1 MASTGTPNTLTGGIR
16 ASGLLKVASVRRPI
30 VRFAKRQPIG
40 AVGGVVLLITAIIAI
55 IAPYVA
61 PHDPYSITLAN
72 RYAPPGDTYRGEQH
86 LLGTDQVGRDVLS
99 RLLYGARISLTV
111 AFASVGIGV
120 TLGAILGI
128 VTAYVGGP
136 VDLLV
141 QRVVDSFM
149 AFPALILALGIMA
162 FLGAS
167 LNNVILTLVVLFL
180 PGACRIVRSEA
191 LSIKE
196 IGYIESARAIG
207 SSGTRIVFRHLL
219 PNCMA
224 PYIVFAT
231 ANLGFAIVIEAAL
244 SFLGVGTPPDVPS
257 WGAMLSVA
265 GQKYIE
271 VSPWLLIFPSL
282 AISLVVFGLN
292 LFGDALR
299 DTLDPRL
306 RGMEVG

>member
-1 MASTGTPNTLTGGIR
+1 
-16 ASGLLKVASVRRPI
+16 
-30 VRFAKRQPIG
+30 
-40 AVGGVVLLITAIIAI
+40 VVLLITAIIAI

-136 VDLLV
+136 LDLLV

-196 IGYIESARAIG
+196 VGYIESARAIG
-207 SSGTRIVFRHLL
+207 SSGSRIVFRHLL

>member
-1 MASTGTPNTLTGGIR
+1 M
-16 ASGLLKVASVRRPI
+16 
-30 VRFAKRQPIG
+30 
-40 AVGGVVLLITAIIAI
+40 
-55 IAPYVA
+55 
-61 PHDPYSITLAN
+61 
-72 RYAPPGDTYRGEQH
+72 
-86 LLGTDQVGRDVLS
+86 
-99 RLLYGARISLTV
+99 
-111 AFASVGIGV
+111 
-120 TLGAILGI
+120 
-128 VTAYVGGP
+128 
-136 VDLLV
+136 DLLV
-141 QRVVDSFM
+141 QRLVDAFM

-180 PGACRIVRSEA
+180 PGACRVVRSEA
-191 LSIKE
+191 LSVKE
-196 IGYIESARAIG
+196 VGYVEAGRAIG
-207 SSGTRIVFRHLL
+207 SSGPRIVLRHLL

-224 PYIVFAT
+224 PYIVFAS

-244 SFLGVGTPPDVPS
+244 SFLGVGTPPHVPS
-257 WGAMLSVA
+257 WGAMLSAA

-299 DTLDPRL
+299 DTLDLRL

>member
-1 MASTGTPNTLTGGIR
+1 MRQKGNAVLQTI
-16 ASGLLKVASVRRPI
+16 A
-30 VRFAKRQPIG
+30 RFAKRQPLG
-40 AVGGVVLLITAIIAI
+40 ALGAIVLVITGIIAI
-55 IAPYVA
+55 FAPVLA
-61 PHDPYSITLAN
+61 PHDPQTINLQD
-72 RYAPPGDTYRGEQH
+72 RYESPGAVIDGERY
-86 LLGTDQVGRDVLS
+86 LLGTDQVGRDVVS
-99 RLLYGARISLTV
+99 RLLYGARISLQV

-128 VTAYVGGP
+128 ITAYVGGP
-136 VDLLV
+136 FDLFIQRLVDAM
-141 QRVVDSFM
+141 M

-167 LNNVILTLVVLFL
+167 LTNVIITLIVLFL
-180 PGACRIVRSEA
+180 PGSCRIVRSEA
-191 LSIKE
+191 LSLKE
-196 IGYIESARAIG
+196 SGFVDSARAVGASG
-207 SSGTRIVFRHLL
+207 SRIVFRHLL

-231 ANLGFAIVIEAAL
+231 ANLGFAIVLEAAL
-244 SFLGVGTPPDVPS
+244 SFLGVGTPPEVPS

-271 VSPWLLIFPSL
+271 VSPWLLVFPSL
-282 AISLVVFGLN
+282 AISIVVFGLN

-306 RGMEVG
+306 RGSEIG

>member
-1 MASTGTPNTLTGGIR
+1 MALTESQTAVLTGR
-16 ASGLLKVASVRRPI
+16 AVDLRQKGNAVLQTIA
-30 VRFAKRQPIG
+30 RFAKRQPLG
-40 AVGGVVLLITAIIAI
+40 ALGAIVLVITGIIAI
-55 IAPYVA
+55 FAPALA
-61 PHDPYSITLAN
+61 PHDPQTINLQD
-72 RYAPPGDTYRGEQH
+72 RYESPGAVIDGERY
-86 LLGTDQVGRDVLS
+86 LLGTDQVGRDVVS
-99 RLLYGARISLTV
+99 RLLYGARISLQV

-128 VTAYVGGP
+128 ITAYVGGP
-136 VDLLV
+136 FDLFIQRLVDAM
-141 QRVVDSFM
+141 M

-167 LNNVILTLVVLFL
+167 LTNVIITLIVLFL
-180 PGACRIVRSEA
+180 PGSCRIVRSEA
-191 LSIKE
+191 LSLKE
-196 IGYIESARAIG
+196 SGFVDSARAVGASG
-207 SSGTRIVFRHLL
+207 SRIVFRHLL

-231 ANLGFAIVIEAAL
+231 ANLGFAIVLEAAL
-244 SFLGVGTPPDVPS
+244 SFLGVGTPPEVPS

-271 VSPWLLIFPSL
+271 VSPWLLVFPSL
-282 AISLVVFGLN
+282 AISIVVFGLN

-306 RGMEVG
+306 RGSEIG